1 MPFEQELLT
10 HFLDLEDSILV
21 LLKYLPGSPGLH

>member
-10 HFLDLEDSILV
+10 HLLDLEDSILV
-21 LLKYLPGSPGLH
+21 LLKCLPDSPGPH